1 MPYGTVTL
9 GDTEG
14 DFHHPDAKYFRISL
28 GLFTTSVKTDNI
40 HNAEE
45 LDEAEQV
52 EQHSTFFEVKIYSGD
67 AGNTMRLDS
76 RIESWTVETGGMV
89 VDNNAVPLMTEFCL
103 GISTIKDYSVFDH
116 IKLSKNLFN
125 QVRIKQQEYDSKL
138 ASNNVK
144 ELDLKISKAMAQYIV
159 EEFAQS
165 MWAMKLEL
173 QARMYETK
181 CAKNEGTEA
190 NLILLEPIGK
200 T

>member
-14 DFHHPDAKYFRISL
+14 DFKHPDAKYFRISL
-28 GLFTTSVKTDNI
+28 GLFTTSVNIDTI
-40 HNAEE
+40 HNADE
-45 LDEAEQV
+45 LDEAKQDR
-52 EQHSTFFEVKIYSGD
+52 QHSAFFEVKIYYDTGRK
-67 AGNTMRLDS
+67 MQLDS
-76 RIESWTVETGGMV
+76 KIDGWRVNTGGMV

-116 IKLSKNLFN
+116 IKLIKNLFN

-159 EEFAQS
+159 EDFAQL
-165 MWAMKLEL
+165 MWMKKLEL
-173 QARMYETK
+173 QAHMYETK